1 MADHENDNKIQRL
14 NYFTG
19 QFLEAGD
26 FQAEQN
32 YHIGMRHLANRIR
45 YSAGILDDGFRVT
58 KKPDTDKTI
67 EIGAGVGVDYDGK
80 EIVILQ
86 PITHELSGFLPND
99 KILVLLRYAEE
110 GDEHRKGAE
119 DKEKENEKNFFSGYT
134 RWLESPGVIAV
145 KPGDRGDHKHT
156 IKVAEIY
163 LDQNGDISYIDAGFS
178 AREYAKTLFH
188 NQAAVFGETG
198 SSQLK
203 IDGRK
208 IAALDDARIKKAE
221 LRIQP
226 DGGTVY
232 IGSFASGSSPLTI
245 SEGTTSTKG
254 NVTLDVESLRANSVK
269 GAVFTSG
276 SLVHAGKRGSG
287 VLLVGS
293 EGSSHLAFDRKG
305 IMSKAN
311 GTSVGTLLLQNEGG
325 KTYFGG
331 DLEVKGNV
339 GIGAKYPKA
348 KLHVNGDTHLNGDT
362 VLAGSVS
369 AGSNPLL
376 FSSAW
381 TGSPDT
387 AQNKAEISNDTRKYK
402 TLMIVGNKS
411 AGFERRV
418 SVWDRLEVNGALYI
432 SGVNEANKGG
442 DGLLNIGGPTNK
454 HLVFDDENIMAKASA
469 TSAGTLYLQ
478 ENGGL
483 TEIGGD
489 LKTYAKVEC
498 NKLQADGDA
507 LLKGNTQLG
516 RNVTVGFGFN
526 PLLFSSAWTG
536 SPDTAQNKAEIS
548 NDTKKFKTLMIV
560 GNKSAGFERRVSVW
574 DRLEVNGKLAVTDSL
589 HISGKSDARV
599 STKGSGLLI
608 LGNTSGEH
616 LALDQNEIMVKAN
629 ATSVGTLYL
638 QKYKGLTH
646 IGGSL
651 KVIGDVD
658 CKKLTEGSDVR
669 YKKDIEKIENALDKL
684 IQLSGV
690 MFHWKETK
698 SDLNKKKNIGLIAQE
713 VDKILPEVVSQD
725 AKGYLGISYSSV
737 IPVLIEAIKEMKNEI
752 DKLTAIIQKK

>member
-418 SVWDRLEVNGALYI
+418 SVWDRLEVNG
-432 SGVNEANKGG
+432 
-442 DGLLNIGGPTNK
+442 
-454 HLVFDDENIMAKASA
+454 
-469 TSAGTLYLQ
+469 
-478 ENGGL
+478 
-483 TEIGGD
+483 
-489 LKTYAKVEC
+489 
-498 NKLQADGDA
+498 
-507 LLKGNTQLG
+507 
-516 RNVTVGFGFN
+516 
-526 PLLFSSAWTG
+526 
-536 SPDTAQNKAEIS
+536 
-548 NDTKKFKTLMIV
+548 
-560 GNKSAGFERRVSVW
+560 
-574 DRLEVNGKLAVTDSL
+574 KLAVTDSL